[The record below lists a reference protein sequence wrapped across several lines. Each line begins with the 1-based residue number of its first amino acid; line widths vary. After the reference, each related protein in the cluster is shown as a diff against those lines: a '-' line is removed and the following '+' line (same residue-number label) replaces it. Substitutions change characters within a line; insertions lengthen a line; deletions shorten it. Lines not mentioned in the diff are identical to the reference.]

1 MIKELYNNN
10 DFKKKSIPKTSNL
23 MDIDFELHSIPEDS
37 IIVDLDYKYNYW
49 DLISKAIKIAIEE
62 RELNKL
68 IKINNLNNRKSKIIR
83 INNFHTQIVICN
95 LFDKDI
101 NVPITPW
108 SNRNRSPQLILGV
121 KIDNNNNIVNFLG
134 VLTAKEFENIFYKTT
149 INDKKIRIPIQK
161 FEGGIDLLFSYVRL
175 NEPSSIESKV
185 LQEEVS
191 SFSLNKLD
199 KKLKISF
206 PIIAA
211 AITSIVFGSNIYKPN
226 LIANISKISGQS
238 TIISQNTRSQI
249 DEIKKICIISPIFN
263 NKNLDDNL
271 ISVDKPLLL
280 FKEPLNEIKIIKN
293 NKIIWQKLATSEERI
308 IGPINWPVESINK
321 NDSYQISFRPIGSP
335 IGNEQIIRFKVRE
348 KSFNILSSEEKR
360 LGKYELRWIRKI
372 NKNLEKDPNLSLAL
386 LFSNKAPQSEI
397 ITKTKYKL
405 LNKTLCN

>member
-1 MIKELYNNN
+1 
-10 DFKKKSIPKTSNL
+10 

-37 IIVDLDYKYNYW
+37 IIVDLDYKYNDW

-134 VLTAKEFENIFYKTT
+134 VVTAKEFENIFYKTT

-175 NEPSSIESKV
+175 NEPSSIARKV

-199 KKLKISF
+199 KKLKISV

-249 DEIKKICIISPIFN
+249 DEIKKICIISPILN

-308 IGPINWPVESINK
+308 IGPINWPVKSINK
-321 NDSYQISFRPIGSP
+321 NDSYQISFRPIGSS
-335 IGNEQIIRFKVRE
+335 IGNEQIIKFKVRE

>member
-1 MIKELYNNN
+1 
-10 DFKKKSIPKTSNL
+10 

-62 RELNKL
+62 MELNKL

-108 SNRNRSPQLILGV
+108 INRNRSPQLILGV